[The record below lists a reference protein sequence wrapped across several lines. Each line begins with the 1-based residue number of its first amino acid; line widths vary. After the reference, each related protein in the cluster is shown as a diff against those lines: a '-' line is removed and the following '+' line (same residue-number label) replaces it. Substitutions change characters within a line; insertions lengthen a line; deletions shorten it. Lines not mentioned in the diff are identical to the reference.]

1 MGVPGRNV
9 KEKAEFRTLILDAAW
24 TMVRQEGWTSLSLR
38 KISEA
43 IDYSVPVIYDHFE
56 NKEAILREF
65 SVQGFS
71 LLLKKLSAASKNHR
85 DPGKQLLAIAEA
97 YWDFAFSN
105 TAYYQLMFGLGMP
118 SGDTEKPI
126 GERNAFRELVID
138 PVTRIIEK
146 HGKSKINTYVKYHT
160 YWSVLHGLV
169 SMKMLGIAEAPET
182 LNKLVLV
189 DAITGFIR
197 NLQD

>member
-1 MGVPGRNV
+1 MGVPGRNL

-24 TMVRQEGWTSLSLR
+24 TMVRQDGWASLSLR

-56 NKEAILREF
+56 NKEAILLEF
-65 SVQGFS
+65 SRQGY
-71 LLLKKLSAASKNHR
+71 LLLFEELKVALEKSS
-85 DPGKQLLAIAEA
+85 DPAKQLQAIAEA
-97 YWDFAFSN
+97 YWNFAFEN

-118 SGDTEKPI
+118 SSDMGKWIVEK
-126 GERNAFRELVID
+126 NAFRHLVDGPIN
-138 PVTRIIEK
+138 RILETNG
-146 HGKSKINTYVKYHT
+146 HHLADSCVKYHT
-160 YWSVLHGLV
+160 FWSVLHGLV
-169 SMKMLGIAEAPET
+169 SIKMLGTADAPET

-197 NLQD
+197 NLEN